1 MIQIY
6 CLIIKYHT
14 ENRNANVLGISNNRT
29 SLSICEGA
37 EKTFIKEKE
46 AKWKIIES
54 QFNKFEKKNDS
65 TTKALL
71 MKTKRNVKKE

>member
-6 CLIIKYHT
+6 CLIIKYYT

-29 SLSICEGA
+29 SLSVYEGA

-46 AKWKIIES
+46 AK
-54 QFNKFEKKNDS
+54 
-65 TTKALL
+65 
-71 MKTKRNVKKE
+71 

>member
-1 MIQIY
+1 MIQLY
-6 CLIIKYHT
+6 CLIIKYYT

-29 SLSICEGA
+29 SLSVCEGA

-54 QFNKFEKKNDS
+54 
-65 TTKALL
+65 
-71 MKTKRNVKKE
+71 

>member
-14 ENRNANVLGISNNRT
+14 ENRNANALGISNNRT
-29 SLSICEGA
+29 SLSVCEGA

-54 QFNKFEKKNDS
+54 QFNKFEKK
-65 TTKALL
+65 KMIVLQ
-71 MKTKRNVKKE
+71 KHYWWKQKEM